1 MHAYCSNKIVVLNF
15 LQVCTNIFG
24 LVYEELISL
33 NQTAFINGR
42 YILDSVTAAHEII
55 HNVAHSDQ
63 AGFIF
68 KFA

>member
-1 MHAYCSNKIVVLNF
+1 M
-15 LQVCTNIFG
+15 CTNILG
-24 LVYEELISL
+24 LVCEELISL
-33 NQTAFINGR
+33 NQTAFIKGR

-68 KFA
+68 KLA

>member
-1 MHAYCSNKIVVLNF
+1 M
-15 LQVCTNIFG
+15 CTNRLG
-24 LVYEELISL
+24 LVCEELISL
-33 NQTAFINGR
+33 NQTAFKGR